1 MRVFNARRSWRKP
14 PRNALNTPQK
24 GHVRGSPASPA
35 RLRPPGRGPPISR
48 PHPRLRP
55 PGEVPPARGMGPNRP
70 GGSLAGENVRINRL
84 RETGWTPKRRVGGR
98 WHREAVSDPARGLP
112 AASAAP
118 ESRKKPLKNPLKRP
132 QNGWQLAMVD
142 PPAGSPGAP
151 NPAWSL
157 CFTTGSGGTLGT
169 TLVGGAGSGSASQ
182 RGPAHVPSRAAK
194 RRPDRN
200 SSRYSKFRV
209 WTVLGTTRGVM
220 ARSRPTIAR
229 ASPSRPMWA

>member
-182 RGPAHVPSRAAK
+182 RGPAHWFTLACECITAYAVMYLRRCLPRWPVWLAA
-194 RRPDRN
+194 
-200 SSRYSKFRV
+200 
-209 WTVLGTTRGVM
+209 
-220 ARSRPTIAR
+220 
-229 ASPSRPMWA
+229 